1 MNEIIIGDRVIT
13 EATEQAAVLLD
24 RYRAQINQTYL
35 DGDGAA
41 QVALRISLEAGA
53 VCQRNAGC
61 A

>member
-35 DGDGAA
+35 DDEGTAFFIDVSPSEITKG
-41 QVALRISLEAGA
+41 GK
-53 VCQRNAGC
+53 
-61 A
+61 